1 MAINSDTDIYMA
13 IEALGKSKNFFKLSQ
28 SVPPHTI
35 TYWDSS
41 NSDSQPTDDEL
52 NTAYTSWKNA
62 NEYKQ
67 KRREAYPDWKTQMDM
82 QYWDSVNGTTTWKD
96 AIAKVKSDYPKPS

>member
-13 IEALGKSKNFFKLSQ
+13 IDKLGKSANDFKLSQ

-52 NTAYTSWKNA
+52 NTAYTSWKSTA
-62 NEYKQ
+62 TEQ
-67 KRREAYPDWKTQMDM
+67 EL
-82 QYWDSVNGTTTWKD
+82 SG
-96 AIAKVKSDYPKPS
+96 S

>member
-1 MAINSDTDIYMA
+1 MAINSDTDIYAA
-13 IEALGKSKNFFKLSQ
+13 IEKLGKNANVIKLSQ

-52 NTAYTSWKNA
+52 NAAYISWKSTATA
-62 NEYKQ
+62 NEL
-67 KRREAYPDWKTQMDM
+67 
-82 QYWDSVNGTTTWKD
+82 SGT
-96 AIAKVKSDYPKPS
+96 

>member
-1 MAINSDTDIYMA
+1 MTINSDTDIYA
-13 IEALGKSKNFFKLSQ
+13 AVEKLGKSANTFKLSQ

-52 NTAYTSWKNA
+52 TAAYPSWKSTA
-62 NEYKQ
+62 TAPE
-67 KRREAYPDWKTQMDM
+67 
-82 QYWDSVNGTTTWKD
+82 
-96 AIAKVKSDYPKPS
+96 